1 MEGGQKQEI
10 NLTAGLDVKSSDMLT
25 SISEPTFEHNRQQ
38 YQGKYL
44 PSSVRFEHDGWAV
57 GWDVYNFDV
66 QNDDVQTEPE
76 GFYVVKKRL
85 NNNPAYVLI
94 FQKPVDLKTRQ
105 DYVQLFWNVMSS
117 ASGEQIVSNDGLVSH
132 YTGILND
139 KTYTVNID
147 RLNGTD
153 SVDMESG
160 AHFSHT
166 VTYFDDGTGHA
177 VVLDLDT
184 QVKFLLRFEEAGS
197 FYNEGVEFAK
207 YVSFDGHTHRWI
219 SGADVV
225 TFDGEHLLLNDE
237 EIPFTTSGRHISSS
251 SDKETLLDVMATSVT
266 DNWVPV
272 MRNIYAEPNNP
283 NEGWILPNSMTAEGT
298 GARALCTFGA
308 GVANGSS
315 RKQNQKF
322 TVSGYIPVYFGISL
336 TPVDKDGVRIL
347 ELNQWLINRCVPVE
361 GVEGLSCNAEHTEYT
376 YEYKR
381 TYTWEVP
388 PYNTGGHDTDVRYD
402 ASATITYRDRAW
414 IDADGNLAVSS
425 TITDSRYWVEDW
437 SGWTISDLRD
447 AYPPSSFSH
456 EAFPISTFM
465 PNTSGMT
472 DIWWRQVTTANGGK
486 AYMRAVRGNFSKSYW
501 FKDKLSDLNY
511 SDPDDPHLLSE
522 LGPAGNGLYIDR
534 GEYNLVNIKNVGT
547 LTYGQWTMRIE
558 PVEGFYVYTTKV
570 QDPDHWYAQYC
581 PPTIYYNS
589 LDYAALESPSMTLC
603 GTEGERSVTFRLKY
617 TPTVLKEITTITSA
631 VNKHIAA
638 QADNDRFLVDTFPVW
653 RDSMNV
659 EFTEV
664 DSRYL
669 QTVKIYMHGAL
680 IADLVYDSATGE
692 YTTISLPDGVL
703 DGYAYDAD
711 DGSFAGS
718 SYSIKFG
725 VTVSYTLDI
734 EADLPATSHGTIR
747 SYADNVYSLTYG
759 DIPFYVNPVDKTV
772 RIRRDVFDV
781 EKVDGVCIADVDSSE
796 NVEFQFVAVGPFG
809 NGVAP
814 VAYDGSVL
822 TVVIDGTEYHV
833 DVAVLISK
841 KDVMKFLYTDVRDEE
856 LKQTEIASVDIAEEY
871 QFIRQQWDTTT
882 ETEGFWWVDPLH
894 VLCLKQDRWVLRRKT
909 DRLDDWNGDV
919 FEDIASWTR
928 DVVLDAGVASFGV
941 SSAYNGDTALLYT
954 VSVLSEYA
962 ITVKFYDP
970 HNMQSSSVILPIVRH
985 DLGDRLNQS
994 VSVLNTYSNL
1004 NSTAI
1009 CESKFSCT
1017 CRDGRI
1023 LFGIHYNKN
1032 FNQWAVNIDRETMQF
1047 TVLHGYGFVGVN
1059 GCLTGGEIPT
1069 ECFSETYG
1077 FDGTV
1082 RDLDI
1087 LKSDEKFCNSLD
1099 ELYAIDVGEG
1109 VVGTDSQQWYLYK
1122 QLTGIVSHLTWNSER
1137 KTWERQVLP
1146 ITNKLSQR
1154 YASGSFSSYLLSD
1167 YLLSLRPFYDIFPAS
1182 TGDPMFNV
1190 VTNMMRALFVFAGEP
1205 VIYMLF
1211 PKIGLFMELQ
1221 QTFGQAAYV
1230 HRNLSEVRQQKDI
1243 TKGSDL
1249 QNTNDMG
1256 DYWKEGDYKGY
1267 DKLAS
1272 ELPPFMKDEV
1282 TFNTHIVKQ
1291 STRVDDY
1298 YSLLLTQLLPAFL
1311 SGGMSMETSE
1321 VKVEAHR
1328 NKTDTG
1334 TQTVTRTTT
1343 YTKNVD
1349 LSASSENVLKGVCN
1363 CVNSAVAG
1371 ALSLDMFFTTADA
1384 QEISAG
1390 PGWVNHNFVA
1400 QCVSSSVTAHHMEF
1414 NQNGILFVIKKLTLL
1429 QIQLEHMAVEKAV
1442 YLLVE
1447 GAELVKGLTVY
1458 GAINVGA
1465 AIAAGMLASA
1475 EALRAEMKLLEV
1487 TENVMD
1493 SLLDAMG
1500 GDRMRSVCTM
1510 QKSTHTVDPEGKH
1523 NYGDKTEC
1531 FMWPC
1536 YDTGVQ
1542 SIPDET
1548 VDVVAVDTPWEANV
1562 PVTEFLG
1569 AKIIVPIGLPSTEGL
1584 VTANNGDV
1592 IRTFNG
1598 PVHYFVANTQG
1609 SVRYRNLPKGTAYVL
1624 GVESFLQKTPFRNEN
1639 IGESEPVF
1647 TTQPFQD
1654 YIIDERWQLAH
1665 NASVDMSIWT
1675 SCKDTKLIDGELSNV
1690 VVSDDFCGIS
1700 SSYTAIEVKRGIDKR
1715 YLRPVAIT
1723 PNALGLNISGKNCC
1737 YNRKAYHA
1745 FDGYGYRIVRWMGA
1759 AGMNKERQTWLYS
1772 FLVNDRFKRSN
1783 KLPLN
1788 EYLGNFNTDPI
1799 NAVSGD
1805 ENDHLYTLVTQPN
1818 DKIGIEA
1825 GTIGED
1831 KSAHRYA
1838 IPVFTEHVQ
1847 SLPAVVKTV
1856 SSIQLVVMDGVT
1868 SLTTD
1873 NRDLQSAYKAPVSV
1887 DFAIGKTIYRYTT
1900 EYICLLEQKQ
1910 GITVTQEQVPCLG
1923 LTFLGST
1930 QSEAYLYSQATRQY
1944 YSFSGGTSL
1953 NVIDM
1958 VERFRNIKNGF
1969 YDFVNQE
1976 VLMPCLATFNR
1987 LDARVYDDSDETD
2000 NVIVPRLKGGNF
2012 KGELAPPLDTIYN
2025 TRSWFKVLSLPCG
2038 LTYQGPNRCIINR
2051 FVVQDHMIKQIKDN
2065 YGKWKRIDRE
2075 TYHPFRGYKAK
2086 YEWVDEQIGDKLEV
2100 KGWTHNPFLL
2110 VTAPLGVNEHTDC
2123 IFEWEITFCWPVEMD
2138 KLYDADNYA
2147 TVCIQAETMTPGGK
2161 VIAQRP
2167 VHVYLTK
2174 ELFTRTGCYGYY
2186 SFRYQSD
2193 CGSGNRERLHIWSDQ
2208 YICVSSLQCEYKT
2221 LTQKR
2226 TEILTQQ
2233 VDVYGLKEI

>member
-66 QNDDVQTEPE
+66 QNDDVQTEPA

-85 NNNPAYVLI
+85 NNNPAYVLV

-105 DYVQLFWNVMSS
+105 DYTQLFWNVMSS
-117 ASGEQIVSNDGLVSH
+117 ASGEQLVSSDGLVSH
-132 YTGILND
+132 YTGTLND
-139 KTYTVNID
+139 KMFTVNID

-160 AHFSHT
+160 AHFSHV

-177 VVLDLDT
+177 VVVDLDT

-207 YVSFDGHTHRWI
+207 YSSFDGNTHRWV
-219 SGADVV
+219 SGADVL
-225 TFDGEHLLLNDE
+225 TFDGAHLLLNDGE
-237 EIPFTTSGRHISSS
+237 LPFSISGRHILSS
-251 SDKETLLDVMATSVT
+251 SDKETSLDVIAMSIT
-266 DNWVPV
+266 DSWVPV
-272 MRNIYAEPNNP
+272 MSDIYAEPNSP
-283 NEGWILPNSMTAEGT
+283 DEGWILPNSMTAAGT
-298 GARALCTFGA
+298 GARDLSAFSA
-308 GVANGSS
+308 DVSNGTS
-315 RKQNQKF
+315 RKQYQKF
-322 TVSGYIPVYFGISL
+322 TVSGYIPVYFGVSL
-336 TPVDKDGVRIL
+336 TPVDKNGVRIL

-376 YEYKR
+376 YECTEAYS
-381 TYTWEVP
+381 WSVVP
-388 PYNTGGHDTDVRYD
+388 KGAVGPAAPVPVSVDISY
-402 ASATITYRDRAW
+402 SDRAW
-414 IDADGNLAVSS
+414 IDSDGNLAISS
-425 TITDSRYWVEDW
+425 DITSYQYHTNG
-437 SGWTISDLRD
+437 GWTVDELYHN
-447 AYPPSSFSH
+447 YPPSSFEHGEFSL
-456 EAFPISTFM
+456 ASLM
-465 PNTSGMT
+465 PDTSEMQILQ
-472 DIWWRQVTTANGGK
+472 DIGQVDTANDGK
-486 AYMRAVRGNFSKSYW
+486 AYVQAVKGNFSKKYW
-501 FKDKLSDLNY
+501 FKDKLSDINY
-511 SDPDDPHLLSE
+511 SDPDDPHLMSE
-522 LGPAGNGLYIDR
+522 LGPAVNGLYIDR
-534 GEYNLVNIKNVGT
+534 GEYNVVSIKNGGT
-547 LTYGQWTMRIE
+547 MTYGQWVMKIE
-558 PVEGFYVYTTKV
+558 PVAGFCVYTTKV
-570 QDPDHWYAQYC
+570 EDQDHWYSQYC
-581 PPTIYYNS
+581 PPVIYYNS
-589 LDYAALESPSMTLC
+589 LDYALTESTSMTPC
-603 GTEGERSVTFRLKY
+603 GTESERSVTFRLKY
-617 TPTVLKEITTITSA
+617 TPTVLKEIASITPSIDKRK
-631 VNKHIAA
+631 VV
-638 QADNDRFLVDTFPVW
+638 QADNDRFLVDTFPIW
-653 RDSMNV
+653 RDNMRAEV
-659 EFTEV
+659 TEV
-664 DSRYL
+664 DDNYM

-680 IADLVYDSATGE
+680 IANLVYSAITGE
-692 YTTISLPDGVL
+692 YTTIALTGGEL
-703 DGYAYDAD
+703 DGYNYTVSDFT
-711 DGSFAGS
+711 GN

-725 VTVSYTLDI
+725 VDVSYTLDI

-747 SYADNVYSLTYG
+747 SYADNTYSLTYG
-759 DIPFYVNPVDKTV
+759 GIPFYVNPVDKTV
-772 RIRRDVFDV
+772 KVRRDVFDI
-781 EKVDGVCIADVDSSE
+781 EKVGGTCIADVDSSE
-796 NVEFQFVAVGPFG
+796 NVAFQFVAVGPFG
-809 NGVAP
+809 KGVAP
-814 VAYDGSVL
+814 VAYADDVL
-822 TVVIDGTEYHV
+822 TVAIGGTEYNV
-833 DVAVLISK
+833 NIAVVIGK
-841 KDVMKFLYTDVRDEE
+841 KNVMKFLYTDVRDEE
-856 LKQTEIASVDIAEEY
+856 LKQTEIASVDVAEEY
-871 QFIRQQWDTTT
+871 QFVKQQWDTTT
-882 ETEGFWWVDPLH
+882 ETEGFWWIDPLH

-909 DRLDDWNGDV
+909 DKLDDWNGDV
-919 FEDIASWTR
+919 FEDIANWTR
-928 DVVLDAGVASFGV
+928 DAVIDVNVATFGV

-954 VSVLSEYA
+954 VSIANEYA
-962 ITVKFYDP
+962 IIVKFYDP
-970 HNMQSSSVILPIVRH
+970 HNMSSKYIVLPIVRH

-1004 NSTAI
+1004 NSMTI

-1017 CRDGRI
+1017 CRDGHI

-1082 RDLDI
+1082 RDLET
-1087 LKSDEKFCNSLD
+1087 LKRDEKFCNNLD

-1137 KTWERQVLP
+1137 KAWERQILP

-1154 YASGSFSSYLLSD
+1154 YASGSFCSYLLSD
-1167 YLLSLRPFYDIFPAS
+1167 YLLSLRQLYDIFPAS
-1182 TGDPMFNV
+1182 TDDPLFSTV
-1190 VTNMMRALFVFAGEP
+1190 VGMLKVLFTFAGSP

-1230 HRNLSEVRQQKDI
+1230 HRNLSEVRKQKDI

-1267 DKLAS
+1267 DKLTS
-1272 ELPPFMKDEV
+1272 EIPPFMKDEV

-1291 STRVDDY
+1291 ATRVDDY
-1298 YSLLLTQLLPAFL
+1298 YGLLLTQLLPAFL
-1311 SGGMSMETSE
+1311 SGSMSMDTSE

-1334 TQTVTRTTT
+1334 TQTVTHTTT

-1363 CVNSAVAG
+1363 SVNSAVAG

-1414 NQNGILFVIKKLTLL
+1414 NQNGILFIIKKLTLL
-1429 QIQLEHMAVEKAV
+1429 QIQLEHMAVEKVV

-1447 GAELVKGLTVY
+1447 GAELVRDAEAFGTNY
-1458 GAINVGA
+1458 GA
-1465 AIAAGMLASA
+1465 AIAAGMLGAA

-1493 SLLDAMG
+1493 SILDAMG
-1500 GDRMRSVCTM
+1500 GDRMRAICTM
-1510 QKSTHTVDPEGKH
+1510 QKSTHTIDPEGKH

-1548 VDVVAVDTPWEANV
+1548 VDVVAVDMPWEARV
-1562 PVTEFLG
+1562 PVTEFMG
-1569 AKIIVPIGLPSTEGL
+1569 AKIITPIGLPVTEGL

-1598 PVHYFVANTQG
+1598 LVHYFVSNTQG

-1647 TTQPFQD
+1647 TTHPFQD
-1654 YIIDERWQLAH
+1654 YVIDERWQLAH

-1723 PNALGLNISGKNCC
+1723 PNVLGLNISGKNCC

-1759 AGMNKERQTWLYS
+1759 AGMNKESQTWLYS

-1788 EYLGNFNTDPI
+1788 EYLGNFKTDPI

-1831 KSAHRYA
+1831 KSARRYS

-1847 SLPAVVKTV
+1847 VLPAVVKTV
-1856 SSIQLVVMDGVT
+1856 SSIQLAVMDGVT
-1868 SLTTD
+1868 SLTTN

-2065 YGKWKRIDRE
+2065 YGKWKRIDHE
-2075 TYHPFRGYKAK
+2075 TYHPFRGYKAR
-2086 YEWVDEQIGDKLEV
+2086 YEWVDAQIGDKLEV

-2138 KLYDADNYA
+2138 KLYDADSYA

-2167 VHVYLTK
+2167 AHVYLTK